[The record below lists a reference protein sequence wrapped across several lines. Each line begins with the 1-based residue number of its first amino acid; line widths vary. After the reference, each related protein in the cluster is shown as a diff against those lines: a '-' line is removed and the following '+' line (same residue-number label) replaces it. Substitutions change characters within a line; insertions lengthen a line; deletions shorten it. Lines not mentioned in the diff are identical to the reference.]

1 MSYRTKAIEK
11 ALSKVEIKA
20 DPEKKKRIQRA
31 KKDFW
36 FFCFYYLRHKFTNEP
51 APFHRIV
58 IDIYNKRKITKE
70 HIQELKNILPED
82 SFNYVKETE
91 KLEGLV
97 NCWPR
102 EHAKTTIAEA
112 YILWNAI
119 FKKEKVQLII
129 ASSKEMAQNILE
141 NIKSDVEEGVYLYED
156 FGELKGEKWKND
168 EIQLSNGS
176 IIIAKGIDSSFRGL
190 RKGASRPSLILLDDV
205 MKDETAYS
213 PTLREKIYRKFKRA
227 VLPLS
232 RDAFIIITNT
242 ILHNDDLPSRLLRE
256 IEEGKLKDWAGLR
269 FEAITPK
276 GQPLWPS
283 HWPLEKLL
291 KKKEELGSIA
301 FAQEYLN
308 RPLSDEDRLF
318 REEWIDYYEDRNL
331 PEDLTITA
339 GVDPAT
345 GKLHGDYSAIVVIG
359 KGRNGIIYILE
370 TYVKKVSPQRFME
383 ALFDVY
389 KRWKPKVI
397 VFEEVAFQEVYKKF
411 IIEEGSK
418 RGIHLPIKGI
428 KPKGSKELRASKLSP
443 LVENGLIKFKKNQK
457 ELIEQLLSFPK
468 GAHDD
473 AVDALVY
480 AVDGL
485 ELSARIEAIPVKN
498 RFYNDTSLIRRTIHW
513 LKNLP

>member
-1 MSYRTKAIEK
+1 VSYRAKAIEK
-11 ALSKVEIKA
+11 ALQKVEIKH

-36 FFCFYYLRHKFTNEP
+36 FFCFYYLRHKFKDQP

-70 HIQELKNILPED
+70 HLEELKDILPKD
-82 SFNYVKETE
+82 SFNYIRETE

-129 ASSKEMAQNILE
+129 ASSKEMAQGILE

-168 EIQLSNGS
+168 EIELSNGS
-176 IIIAKGIDSSFRGL
+176 VIIAKGIDSSFRGL
-190 RKGASRPSLILLDDV
+190 RKGAERPSLILLDDV
-205 MKDETAYS
+205 MKDETVYS
-213 PTLREKIYRKFKRA
+213 PTIREKIYRKFKRA

-232 RDAFIIITNT
+232 RDAFIIVTNT

-276 GQPLWPS
+276 GEPLWPS

-308 RPLSDEDRLF
+308 RPMSDEDRLF
-318 REEWIDYYEDRNL
+318 KEEWVVYYEDSEL
-331 PEDLTITA
+331 PPGEELQISV

-345 GKLHGDYSAIVVIG
+345 GKTHGDYSAIVVVG
-359 KGRNGIIYILE
+359 KGKNGIIYVLE
-370 TYVKKVSPQRFME
+370 TYIKKVSPQKFMDV
-383 ALFDVY
+383 LFDVY
-389 KRWKPKVI
+389 RRWEPKVI

-411 IIEEGSK
+411 VLEEGSK
-418 RGIHLPIKGI
+418 RGIHLPIKGV

-443 LVENGLIKFKKNQK
+443 LVENGLIKFKRNQR
-457 ELIEQLLSFPK
+457 ELIEQLLSFPR
-468 GAHDD
+468 GSHDD

-480 AVDGL
+480 AVDGFDK
-485 ELSARIEAIPVKN
+485 SAWSFKFLRV
-498 RFYNDTSLIRRTIHW
+498 RW
-513 LKNLP
+513 L